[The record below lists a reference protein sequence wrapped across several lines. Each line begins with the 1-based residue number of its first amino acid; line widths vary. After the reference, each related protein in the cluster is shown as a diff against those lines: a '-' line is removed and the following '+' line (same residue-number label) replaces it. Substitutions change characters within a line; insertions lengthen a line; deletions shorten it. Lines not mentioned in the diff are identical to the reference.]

1 MSMKPAPAP
10 KLKWHQQIRETYTF
24 TKKHVPL
31 LGVKMLGLFTVAL
44 LIMIGIGFASNM
56 LGFFGILAFPVSLL
70 ITTFWFGKIAE
81 KAAYSSL
88 EGQFGA
94 GASVLNALPARRGW
108 FTAAG
113 VGVDKQQNLVHRVIG
128 RPGII
133 LVGEGPRPHGLIA
146 EQKKTMARF
155 VPGIP
160 VHEIVVGQDGV
171 ELTNLQKTVKK
182 LPKSLRPGEVTDVRR
197 KLEALPKT
205 ALPIPKGPMPRG
217 GRIPRR

>member
-1 MSMKPAPAP
+1 MKQAPAP
-10 KLKWHQQIRETYTF
+10 KLKWYQQIRETYSF
-24 TKKHVPL
+24 TKKHVPQ
-31 LGVKMLGLFTVAL
+31 LGLKMLGLLV
-44 LIMIGIGFASNM
+44 IGIAVMVGIGLATN
-56 LGFFGILAFPVSLL
+56 LIGFFGTLALPVSLL
-70 ITTFWFGKIAE
+70 ITTFWFGRVAE
-81 KAAYSSL
+81 KAAYRSL

-94 GASVLNALPARRGW
+94 AASVLNALPTRRGW
-108 FTAAG
+108 FTAPG

-133 LVGEGPRPHGLIA
+133 LVGEGTRPQTLIA

-160 VHEIVVGQDGV
+160 VHEFIIGQDGV
-171 ELTNLQKTVKK
+171 ELTNLQKVVKK
-182 LPKSLRPGEVTDVRR
+182 LPKGLRPGEVTDVRR
-197 KLEALPKT
+197 KLDALPKT